1 MSWRADELES
11 NSIGISVLC
20 CSVSKNNFTLGRLYM
35 AFLDLDWKEKQY
47 AAITRLSKSK
57 GWDFSDNN
65 PYFERAYIFLPRVS
79 IKTKAQMK
87 QELKKHGYK

>member
-1 MSWRADELES
+1 MFVYHLSKNHVNFSRTSMANVKMKDMSWKDR
-11 NSIGISVLC
+11 
-20 CSVSKNNFTLGRLYM
+20 
-35 AFLDLDWKEKQY
+35 QY
-47 AAITRLSKSK
+47 AAITRLSKRK
-57 GWDFSDNN
+57 GWDFSDTN

>member
-1 MSWRADELES
+1 MANIKIKDMSWKDR
-11 NSIGISVLC
+11 
-20 CSVSKNNFTLGRLYM
+20 
-35 AFLDLDWKEKQY
+35 QY
-47 AAITRLSKSK
+47 AAINRLSKRK
-57 GWDFSDNN
+57 GWDFSDSN